1 MDIIGAN
8 KISFSEVYG
17 TSGLVVSTRESNVLR
32 YSRSVLGFDTSKI
45 QVVDFDI
52 SGTQIS
58 NQEILNMKGVSRS
71 LLISGNQL
79 FGVQKIL
86 VNGNTIVKENHP
98 SSIIG
103 TTKKLTDIITR
114 VR

>member
-86 VNGNTIVKENHP
+86 VNGNTIVKENYP
-98 SSIIG
+98 CSIIG